1 VIPGANTNQADLPFM
16 QVSEWGKKC
25 LELGEYLP
33 HDAGLYVSRLKTE
46 IPEVDG
52 SIVLYM

>member
-1 VIPGANTNQADLPFM
+1 MIPGANTNQADLPFM